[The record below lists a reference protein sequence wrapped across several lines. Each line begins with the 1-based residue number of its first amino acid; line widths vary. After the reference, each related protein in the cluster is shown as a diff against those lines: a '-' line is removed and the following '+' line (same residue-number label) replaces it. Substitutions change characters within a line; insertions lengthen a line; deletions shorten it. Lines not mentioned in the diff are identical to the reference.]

1 MADRNGGGEFFAGL
15 VVGGLVGAAI
25 ALLMAPQSGVETRT
39 QLRDA
44 SLELKDRANETM
56 AEAREK
62 ADAIVADAR
71 RRAEEMMTEARRRSE
86 DMLGEARKKAEE
98 VQAAVPS
105 AFKAVKKEG
114 EA

>member
-1 MADRNGGGEFFAGL
+1 MADRDGGGEFFAGL
-15 VVGGLVGAAI
+15 VIGGLVGAAI

-39 QLRDA
+39 QLRDV

-71 RRAEEMMTEARRRSE
+71 RRGEDIVTEARRRGE
-86 DMLGEARKKAEE
+86 EIVGEARKRAEE
-98 VQAAVPS
+98 LQASMPAGR
-105 AFKAVKKEG
+105 KAAGKEG
-114 EA
+114 EV